1 MEEDDRVGSRVSSN
15 LGKVCSNF
23 CEFAIARKF
32 QNQTKIQ
39 TFIIQ
44 NFKTFFF
51 ILELVILCVKMLE
64 DFMFCVCIISA
75 NDDLFVCLVPI
86 RVINTRAVTTLSSSA
101 SLRLTAR
108 RGGTSQ
114 LPLPSILRQVSAPM
128 RIRIRSDVEPH
139 LLVLR
144 PPPISSHGS
153 SSVVAHLQKL

>member
-86 RVINTRAVTTLSSSA
+86 RVINTRGVTG
-101 SLRLTAR
+101 RH
-108 RGGTSQ
+108 
-114 LPLPSILRQVSAPM
+114 I
-128 RIRIRSDVEPH
+128 
-139 LLVLR
+139 
-144 PPPISSHGS
+144 
-153 SSVVAHLQKL
+153 